1 MTLRYGMKGSS
12 VKALQTQL
20 NAAGVTRL
28 PRLDLDEQYGS
39 LTMARVM
46 EFQFNIKFATKD
58 TDGIDGPITQGK
70 LDKTKSSSPKPDGRV
85 ILVDLI
91 NSRLRAFNDG
101 TRDLDFKPIA
111 GGSTSDPSTRGVF
124 KVFKRLRHH
133 TSSKFPIPPGN
144 MDFALFYH
152 GAEALHQGPP
162 TEASHGCIH
171 VEPSQAERLFKWA
184 GKHDVMVIVLKRTA

>member
-1 MTLRYGMKGSS
+1 
-12 VKALQTQL
+12 LQVQI
-20 NAAGVTRL
+20 NAAGPTRL
-28 PRLDLDEQYGS
+28 PRLDLDQHYGS

-46 EFQFNIKFATKD
+46 EFQFHSKFATKD
-58 TDGIDGPITQGK
+58 TDGIDGPITQDK
-70 LDKTKSSSPKPDGRV
+70 LDKTKSSSPKPAGRV

-91 NSRLRAFNDG
+91 NSRLRAFKDG
-101 TRDLDFKPIA
+101 KRDLDFKPIA

-162 TEASHGCIH
+162 TVPSHGCIH
-171 VEPSQAERLFKWA
+171 VAPSQAEQLFKWA
-184 GKHDVMVIVLKRTA
+184 GSFDVMVVVLKRTR